1 MGREDGWQI
10 ACLAQLVEHLP
21 RKQKAKGSTPLTGF
35 FIPGFLPN
43 KRKNRKDGLLEDIK
57 IRNQTYLVIYFSTK
71 YFVYRNL
78 AYFVWQPSKT
88 IMYFSLALLS

>member
-1 MGREDGWQI
+1 M
-10 ACLAQLVEHLP
+10 
-21 RKQKAKGSTPLTGF
+21 
-35 FIPGFLPN
+35 
-43 KRKNRKDGLLEDIK
+43 K
-57 IRNQTYLVIYFSTK
+57 IRNQTYLVICFSTK